1 MALGEGLC
9 NNSLVVV
16 YGVRPEYQPRFA
28 RTALKARLKETGSKM
43 IDRQD
48 IACALHCFDDRTPLV
63 ERPLP
68 DVYRMNLQRSF
79 LVDALIGVQDVC
91 HE

>member
-9 NNSLVVV
+9 NISLVVV
-16 YGVRPEYQPRFA
+16 VVVVVVFGVRPEYQPRFA

-48 IACALHCFDDRTPLV
+48 IACALH
-63 ERPLP
+63 
-68 DVYRMNLQRSF
+68 
-79 LVDALIGVQDVC
+79 
-91 HE
+91 